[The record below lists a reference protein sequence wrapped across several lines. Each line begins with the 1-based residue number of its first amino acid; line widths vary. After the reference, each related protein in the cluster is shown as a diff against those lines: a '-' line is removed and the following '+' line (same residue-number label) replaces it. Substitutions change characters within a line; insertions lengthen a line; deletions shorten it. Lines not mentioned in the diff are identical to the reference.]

1 MNRTF
6 LIFTLTVIFIAAL
19 WVIIPMAINNVKEPD
34 FKIIQAERNIQLRQY
49 APYIVAEVKVSG
61 ERGAAASQGFRLI
74 AGYIFGGNQ
83 SKTASANKNGAEKI
97 AMTAPVI
104 QQKDSEKIA
113 MTAPVI
119 QQKDS
124 EKVAM
129 TAPVIQQ
136 LTDDGSWTVQFV
148 MPKEYT
154 LATLPTPDDKRVELK
169 QVASKQWLAIKFSGI
184 WSKDNIEKH
193 FKQLM
198 DYANSKNLQTVG
210 APRTAF
216 YNAPW
221 TLPPLRRNEVM
232 IEIK

>member
-1 MNRTF
+1 MTR
-6 LIFTLTVIFIAAL
+6 IFTILAMTVIFIAVL
-19 WVIIPMAINNVKEPD
+19 WIIIPMVINHVKEPD
-34 FKIIQAERNIQLRQY
+34 FKIIKSERNIQLRQY

-83 SKTASANKNGAEKI
+83 SKTGSASKTGAEKI

-104 QQKDSEKIA
+104 QQKDNEKI
-113 MTAPVI
+113 
-119 QQKDS
+119 
-124 EKVAM
+124 AM

-154 LATLPTPDDKRVELK
+154 LATLPTPNDKRVELK
-169 QVASKQWLAIKFSGI
+169 QVASKQWLTIKFSGT
-184 WSKDNIEKH
+184 WSKANIEKR

-198 DYANSKNLQTVG
+198 DYANSNNLKTVG

-221 TLPPLRRNEVM
+221 TLPPFRRNEVM